1 MEKTRQDLDLVQELN
16 QSIEEARMV
25 LPGLQA
31 LFGFQT
37 IAVFN
42 ERFGDL
48 PEAGRY
54 AHLLALLLVV
64 LSIGLIMTPAPYC
77 RIAEP
82 GRVTRHAITL
92 TSRLIGWAMAPLAIA
107 LGLEVACVLILAEF
121 SNAAAGAAGSTVALL
136 LLSLWIVFPLGRRKN

>member
-1 MEKTRQDLDLVQELN
+1 MEKTCQDLDLVQELN

-64 LSIGLIMTPAPYC
+64 LSIGLIMTPAPFC

-82 GRVTRHAITL
+82 GRVTRRAIAI

-107 LGLEVACVLILAEF
+107 LGLEVACVLLLAEL
-121 SNAAAGAAGSTVALL
+121 SIPAAAAAGSAVAVALL
-136 LLSLWIVFPLGRRKN
+136 CLWIVFPLKAR